1 MINRIR
7 NRHRYR
13 SIFYSKNKL
22 KKNQRKIL
30 HTDNEHI
37 DKTIYIPK
45 KISILQKD
53 DRELLFSA
61 VKKIH
66 KKAKKYTEI
75 YIDFSET
82 TTVYSEGMLYLYAEI
97 ENLLNINKDITIKCK
112 KSRTL
117 KVNHV
122 LYHIGLF
129 KLCNHTFSPSRKYKD
144 IIYWKKSSGVKVE
157 GPKFDE
163 IMGEDDRLKEVA
175 NRINIYGGF
184 IEAIK
189 NAYMH
194 AYIKQRKLSHVD
206 HQKTAWWVFSQ
217 VRDDF
222 VSIAICDLGIGIP
235 ATVPSKFPSLIVELA
250 KKIKLITD
258 ADIIKAAVERPS
270 SRTGKSYRGNGLKTI
285 AEIAKQDNRA
295 SFFIASSKGYVYSRK
310 NQLKRANFKSS
321 LPGTIV
327 AWKLPLHEPPKD
339 SLIESIKKL
348 AEQIR
353 SGKE

>member
-1 MINRIR
+1 MINRIQ

-22 KKNQRKIL
+22 KNNQRKIL
-30 HTDNEHI
+30 HTDNKHI
-37 DKTIYIPK
+37 DKTIHIPK
-45 KISILQKD
+45 EIVIFKKD
-53 DRELLFSA
+53 ERELLFSA

-66 KKAKKYTEI
+66 KKAQKYSEI

-144 IIYWKKSSGVKVE
+144 IIYWKKSSGVQVE
-157 GPKFDE
+157 GCKFDE
-163 IMGEDDRLKEVA
+163 IMGEDNRLKEVA

-184 IEAIK
+184 IEATQ

-194 AYIKQRKLSHVD
+194 AYMQRRKLSFVD
-206 HQKTAWWVFSQ
+206 HKKTAWWAFSQ
-217 VRDDF
+217 VRDGF
-222 VSIAICDLGIGIP
+222 VYITICDLGIGIP
-235 ATVPSKFPSLIVELA
+235 ATVPNRLPGFIEALTQKFGM
-250 KKIKLITD
+250 TTH
-258 ADIIKAAVERPS
+258 ADIIKAAIERPR
-270 SRTGKSYRGNGLKTI
+270 SRTKEKHRGNGLRTI

-295 SFFIASSKGYVYSRK
+295 SFSIASSKGYVYSRN

-327 AWKLPLHEPPKD
+327 TWKLPLHDPPKD
-339 SLIESIKKL
+339 SPTENFIKQ